1 MEKTQK
7 AIACLFEQQ
16 EAAEDFGFVWDNI
29 SQLVHHARSECD
41 EIEDAL
47 KTGDKAKI
55 ADEIGD
61 LMRAAVTLC
70 CVTNLD
76 VTELLEK
83 GNRKFQRRFD
93 VVKTIAQVEGFQNLK
108 GLSYEERLTYWV
120 KAKRFNARK

>member
-7 AIACLFEQQ
+7 AITCLFEQQ
-16 EAAEDFGFVWDNI
+16 EAAEDFGFVWDDI

-70 CVTNLD
+70 CVTGLD
-76 VTELLEK
+76 VAELLEK

-93 VVKTIAQVEGFQNLK
+93 AVKTIAQTEGF
-108 GLSYEERLTYWV
+108 
-120 KAKRFNARK
+120 